1 MSDSN
6 VLSEVDDFSYCFLT
20 PVLPSGTNM
29 PSDREIFNLLI
40 IYALCII
47 MIQMVFLIMWSFV
60 SIDFLLLLLECLILL
75 RDEAS
80 RRVAERVVNESFG
93 FLFVM
98 KCLCSAHF
106 CTRTK
111 THLEK

>member
-1 MSDSN
+1 
-6 VLSEVDDFSYCFLT
+6 
-20 PVLPSGTNM
+20 M

-60 SIDFLLLLLECLILL
+60 SIDFLLLECLILL